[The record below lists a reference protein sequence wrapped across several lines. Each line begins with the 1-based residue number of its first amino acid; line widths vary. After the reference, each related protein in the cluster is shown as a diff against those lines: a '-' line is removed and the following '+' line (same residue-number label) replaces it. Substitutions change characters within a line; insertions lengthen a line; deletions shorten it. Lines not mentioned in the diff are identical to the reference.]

1 MKISRTQLKQIIK
14 EEYQVC
20 LKEDDWGERPGAS
33 DFLPSGGDMRTP
45 LDPYVTKTYE
55 WIIDALGKL
64 MAGGEPSEEEKAQFV
79 KNAADRLNEGVF
91 GGVASTQRPERRG
104 SRRSDA
110 SAMDVPG
117 GHGDINTELTAA
129 AADLAAVLKNYNIE
143 VEAADV
149 AYALGVKY
157 GLIRP

>member
-20 LKEDDWGERPGAS
+20 LKEDDWGERPGVS
-33 DFLPSGGDMRTP
+33 DFLPSGGDMHTP

-117 GHGDINTELTAA
+117 GHGDAGSELTAA
-129 AADLAAVLKNYNIE
+129 AADLVAVLRDYNINAKAE
-143 VEAADV
+143 EI
-149 AYALGVKY
+149 AYALMQQYDLG
-157 GLIRP
+157 